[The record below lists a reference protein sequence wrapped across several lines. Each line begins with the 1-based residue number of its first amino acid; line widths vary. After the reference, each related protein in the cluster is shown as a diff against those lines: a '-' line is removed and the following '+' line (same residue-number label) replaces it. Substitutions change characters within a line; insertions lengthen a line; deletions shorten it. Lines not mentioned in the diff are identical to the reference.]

1 MTMLRKM
8 RNTVAFGS
16 AAQNEDIYTGESF
29 GLQGQSEQS
38 SGMIRSAALKR
49 E

>member
-8 RNTVAFGS
+8 RNTMAFGE
-16 AAQNEDIYTGESF
+16 AAQNEDIYTGESL
-29 GLQGQSEQS
+29 GLQGQSEQA
-38 SGMIRSAALKR
+38 SGIIRSAALKR